1 MAAPEPPKK
10 EVVAP
15 KRQPSGGMKF
25 NPMQSAGADDAV
37 EPAAMGARQAYK
49 KMTAVSKNPV
59 PLKLGRLGAGGVVG
73 IAAESATQQAMD
85 ATRGGKP
92 SNNPYVKNL
101 EKLGAR
107 MVGGAT
113 SGAVYAGAPG
123 AMGGAAAAG
132 AVDIADNV
140 IQGAK
145 MVPQVAQLIRDK
157 NESQLRQQRMDA
169 AAKERGKT
177 FDQRMRDSIQRNLPK
192 KNPVVRRVPQLQGVS
207 FTNKA
212 LPVS

>member
-1 MAAPEPPKK
+1 MAAPEPPQKRI
-10 EVVAP
+10 VVP
-15 KRQPSGGMKF
+15 KRQPAGGMNF

-37 EPAAMGARQAYK
+37 EPAAMVARHAYK

-73 IAAESATQQAMD
+73 IVAESSTQQAMD

-123 AMGGAAAAG
+123 AIGGAATAA
-132 AVDIADNV
+132 AVDIADNL
-140 IQGAK
+140 IQGAQL
-145 MVPQVAQLIRDK
+145 VPQAAQLIRDQ
-157 NESQLRQQRMDA
+157 NESQFVQQRMDA

-177 FDQRMRDSIQRNLPK
+177 FDQRMRDSMQKNLPK
-192 KNPVVRRVPQLQGVS
+192 KNPVVRIVPQMRGVS
-207 FTNKA
+207 FTNKP